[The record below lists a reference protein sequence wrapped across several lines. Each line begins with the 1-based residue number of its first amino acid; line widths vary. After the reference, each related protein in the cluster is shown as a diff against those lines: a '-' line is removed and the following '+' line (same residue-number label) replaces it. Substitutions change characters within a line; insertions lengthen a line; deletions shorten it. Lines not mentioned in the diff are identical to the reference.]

1 VQAGAEAHPEV
12 ALFFYAFVIIGGFFA
27 VNLFVGVVVDQF
39 GRMKDEFE
47 GSALLTKD
55 QQQWCVCSSCLRQ
68 GHVQPSLGGR
78 AVGVYQFGGTHT
90 ETVTHTV
97 TQLRSGS

>member
-1 VQAGAEAHPEV
+1 MSRCDFGVSGAESHPEV

-55 QQQWCVCSSCLRQ
+55 QQQWCVHPVLIVLAALEAPMLAPLS
-68 GHVQPSLGGR
+68 
-78 AVGVYQFGGTHT
+78 GTH
-90 ETVTHTV
+90 VL
-97 TQLRSGS
+97 Q